1 MLTGKVAIVTGASRG
16 IGAATAHVL
25 CNAGAKVILC
35 SRSAEPV
42 AEVAETLNSEGHTA
56 VSVAADIS
64 VKSEAESVIQ
74 AALDQFSQLD
84 ILVNN
89 AGIIRDTLLV
99 RLKDDDWD
107 AVLQTNLTGTMYCTR
122 AAMRPMLRRKSGR
135 IINISSLVGL
145 VGNAGQSNYAAAKSG
160 VIGFTRS
167 IAKEVGVRNITA
179 NVVAP
184 GFIATDML
192 TDLDPEY
199 QEYTIKQ
206 IPLRCFGN
214 AYDVAHAVSF
224 LATDDARYITG
235 HVLRVDG
242 GLVHV

>member
-25 CNAGAKVILC
+25 CNAGAKVVLC

-56 VSVAADIS
+56 ISMAADIS
-64 VKSEAESVIQ
+64 VKSDAEAVIQ
-74 AALDQFSQLD
+74 TALDKFSQLD

-99 RLKDDDWD
+99 RLKDEDWD
-107 AVLQTNLTGTMYCTR
+107 AVLQTNLTGAMYCTR

-160 VIGFTRS
+160 IIGFTRS

-192 TDLDPEY
+192 TDLDSEY